1 MDDTGQPSQTPGG
14 QIPESVFIGV
24 LWALTGTAFV
34 FVLFRLYV
42 QLAYFHGLFIDD
54 FLVILAWIIILT
66 AAVIWQIYGRH
77 LFQFNR
83 VLSGQESLTLSALL
97 QYHTFMH
104 SLAPLQILFYTALWC
119 IKFSFL
125 SFFYRLS
132 CRIKP
137 LCLWWVI
144 VVVITAGIYIASV
157 ADIEYKCSFGGLEYV
172 MEQCPRLSHIHYEN
186 RSFWANCAG
195 DVVTDMMILSIPISV
210 LWNAQ
215 ITRRRKIVLLSIF
228 SATIFIM
235 VVAVIRVGVKTSLDE
250 QIDIAWLCFWSF
262 VEVDAAILIS
272 CVASMRQ
279 LFISAQAKSTRERS
293 TSNQNSLG
301 RGVKSPP
308 VVSSRVQPG
317 RDGSDVLS
325 SEGDVPLSP
334 LSLVHVRHDFKLT
347 RGAAK
352 DRMRDEETG
361 QQEMWN
367 STPTREPRQ

>member
-14 QIPESVFIGV
+14 QIPESVFIVRIPHLSNKFAAHVYLFFQGV

-144 VVVITAGIYIASV
+144 VVVITAGVYIASV

-172 MEQCPRLSHIHYEN
+172 MGKL
-186 RSFWANCAG
+186 AN
-195 DVVTDMMILSIPISV
+195 S
-210 LWNAQ
+210 Q
-215 ITRRRKIVLLSIF
+215 
-228 SATIFIM
+228 
-235 VVAVIRVGVKTSLDE
+235 
-250 QIDIAWLCFWSF
+250 
-262 VEVDAAILIS
+262 
-272 CVASMRQ
+272 
-279 LFISAQAKSTRERS
+279 
-293 TSNQNSLG
+293 
-301 RGVKSPP
+301 
-308 VVSSRVQPG
+308 
-317 RDGSDVLS
+317 
-325 SEGDVPLSP
+325 
-334 LSLVHVRHDFKLT
+334 
-347 RGAAK
+347 
-352 DRMRDEETG
+352 
-361 QQEMWN
+361 
-367 STPTREPRQ
+367 